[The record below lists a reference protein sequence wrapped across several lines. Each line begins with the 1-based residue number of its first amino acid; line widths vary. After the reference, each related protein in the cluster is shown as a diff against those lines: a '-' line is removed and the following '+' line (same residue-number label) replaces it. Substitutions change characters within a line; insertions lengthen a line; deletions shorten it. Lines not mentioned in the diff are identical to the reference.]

1 MDLLKVTVYGSKR
14 SDQGSFLR
22 RALSFLSLVA
32 TGGNELLTV
41 DDKSM
46 HDAIIYKHL
55 DNVRTT

>member
-22 RALSFLSLVA
+22 RALSLVT

-46 HDAIIYKHL
+46 NDAIIYKHL
-55 DNVRTT
+55 GNVRTT